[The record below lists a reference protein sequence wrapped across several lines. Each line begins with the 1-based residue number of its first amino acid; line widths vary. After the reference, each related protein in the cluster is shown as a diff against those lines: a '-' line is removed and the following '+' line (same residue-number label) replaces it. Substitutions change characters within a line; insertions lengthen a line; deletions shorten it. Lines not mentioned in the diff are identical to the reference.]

1 MDTRL
6 FPESIIHN
14 SIEVYDSKI
23 SVKSQL
29 IYVILLC
36 LIISFFLALP
46 FVFVDVSIQSRGT
59 FQSSFQRNSVI
70 TTVNG
75 RLEFSGM
82 FENKKVK
89 KGDVIAI
96 IRGDK
101 IDLQMNRFEE
111 RISEVNA
118 FIEDLNFLLDLGTA
132 SNLINVKLNTS
143 IYQTSFLK
151 FKTQIQNQDLVLKK
165 GKRDFERAK
174 ILYENKS
181 IAFVDFDEIEVQYRQ
196 AESQLEL
203 IQKNQFNEWEQEL
216 RRYLDEKNQLKNQ
229 FEIAKEELDQY
240 EIVAGVSGALLNV
253 SNLSIGDFVYPNQKL
268 AEISPDSTLMAVTFI
283 SPTDIGFIKKGQEVI
298 FQVDAYNYNE
308 WGVLK
313 GRVNSISD
321 DLTLLNESSAA
332 YMVTCALDSD
342 FLKLPSGQQAKIK
355 KGMTFNSRYVVANR
369 SLFQLLYDQVD
380 DWLNPMV
387 N

>member
-36 LIISFFLALP
+36 LIISIFLALP

-75 RLEFSGM
+75 RLEFSAM

-89 KGDVIAI
+89 KGDVLAI

-132 SNLINVKLNTS
+132 SNLVNVKLNTS
-143 IYQTSFLK
+143 IYQTSYLK

-165 GKRDFERAK
+165 RKRDFERAK

-181 IAFVDFDEIEVQYRQ
+181 IAFVDYDEIEVQYRQ

-216 RRYLDEKNQLKNQ
+216 RRYSDEKNQLKNQ

-313 GRVNSISD
+313 GSVNSISD
-321 DLTLLNESSAA
+321 DLTLLNESRAA
-332 YMVTCALDSD
+332 YMVTCTLDSD

>member
-1 MDTRL
+1 
-6 FPESIIHN
+6 
-14 SIEVYDSKI
+14 
-23 SVKSQL
+23 
-29 IYVILLC
+29 
-36 LIISFFLALP
+36 
-46 FVFVDVSIQSRGT
+46 
-59 FQSSFQRNSVI
+59 
-70 TTVNG
+70 
-75 RLEFSGM
+75 M

-89 KGDVIAI
+89 KGDVLAI

-132 SNLINVKLNTS
+132 SNLVNVKLNTS
-143 IYQTSFLK
+143 IYQTSYLK

-165 GKRDFERAK
+165 RKRDFERAK

-181 IAFVDFDEIEVQYRQ
+181 IAFVDYDEIEVQYRQ

-216 RRYLDEKNQLKNQ
+216 RRYSDEKNQLKNQ

-313 GRVNSISD
+313 GSVNSISD
-321 DLTLLNESSAA
+321 DLTLLNESRAA
-332 YMVTCALDSD
+332 YMVTCTLDSD